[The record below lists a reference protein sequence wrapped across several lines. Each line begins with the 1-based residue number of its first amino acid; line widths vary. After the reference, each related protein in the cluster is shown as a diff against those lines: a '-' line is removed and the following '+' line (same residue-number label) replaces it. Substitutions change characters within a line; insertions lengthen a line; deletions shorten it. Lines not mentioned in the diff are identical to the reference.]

1 MMVLA
6 DVEVKPR
13 VRNTLTIAN
22 IFQVQSVGSKF
33 FVKLVV
39 PNQVK

>member
-1 MMVLA
+1 MMMLA

-13 VRNTLTIAN
+13 VRNKLTIAH
-22 IFQVQSVGSKF
+22 IFQVQTVGSKF

-39 PNQVK
+39 PLY